1 MIHLFN
7 RRELLTTTGMEL
19 QAKVRNIL
27 ADNKIPYRVRVK
39 SNIGGASRSRMV
51 MPGTRMESMYQYYI
65 YVKKSDYEKAKYLI
79 Q

>member
-7 RRELLTTTGMEL
+7 RRELLTTISMER
-19 QAKVRNIL
+19 QAEVRNIL
-27 ADNKIPYRVRVK
+27 ADNKIPYRVCVRNNV
-39 SNIGGASRSRMV
+39 GGMSRSRMV